1 MVLTVPQ
8 ALAQISRYSVDTRD
22 KLNRTTTQGRNAIY
36 NSFGQERRVIVEP
49 NRPGTLYLPIT
60 TDLSS
65 FISWSFKLVIRPT
78 IGGSVGNI
86 SHFKMI
92 LDNIDCTDLF
102 AANLGL
108 PDKEGLFPNSTT
120 GDIYDIIN
128 ICDRLVSTQRD
139 KILSSGMHTLVI
151 ECDQLVEVTMLEFLS
166 YSFLT
171 RGGKPVTEYRLQPL
185 TPGYQPTEYQSPTL
199 LSLNSLRDLETE
211 QLNLEQSLNDV
222 TGSRA
227 SQFIQAATINTRLA
241 EIETEKKQLE
251 QMEELQNG
259 RKQIIE

>member
-8 ALAQISRYSVDTRD
+8 ALSQISKYSINTRD
-22 KLNRTTTQGRNAIY
+22 KLNRTTTQSRNAIY
-36 NSFGQERRVIVEP
+36 NSFGQERRVVVEP

-78 IGGSVGNI
+78 VGGSVGTIN
-86 SHFKMI
+86 HFKMI

-102 AANLGL
+102 ATNLGL

-128 ICDRLVSTQRD
+128 ICDRLVSVQRD

-171 RGGKPVTEYRLQPL
+171 RGGKPITEYRLQPV
-185 TPGYQPTEYQSPTL
+185 TPGSQPDTTNYQQPRL
-199 LSLNSLRDLETE
+199 LVLNSVSDLETE
-211 QLNLEQSLNDV
+211 QANLEQSLNNV
-222 TGSRA
+222 SGSKA
-227 SQFIQAATINTRLA
+227 SQFIQTATINTRLA
-241 EIETEKKQLE
+241 EIETEKQQIE
-251 QMEELQNG
+251 QMEELQHG
-259 RKQIIE
+259 